1 MQNPDLNY
9 KKIKY
14 FQQLLLYTFS
24 FFKLYLVEKIRFVV
38 EMKQKQ

>member
-14 FQQLLLYTFS
+14 FPQLMLYTFC
-24 FFKLYLVEKIRFVV
+24 FLKLYLVEKIRFVV